1 MRIGMVC
8 YPGLGGSGI
17 VASELADRLARRG
30 HQVYLFATELPMR
43 LPEGSP
49 VQFVPVELP
58 NYPVFPAPLYTLALA
73 GALERVIRQE
83 NLELIHTHYAIPHA
97 VAAELAAEN
106 RIPLIHTLHGTD
118 VTLLGIDPA
127 YQTLTARVLQ
137 KAAAVTA
144 VSHNLAQQAQ
154 RTFGVSP
161 QVIYNA
167 VDTQRFRPNPQA
179 KRFYA
184 AQDEFM
190 LVHASNFRAVKRVGD
205 IVHVFA
211 KIRQRIKARLVLVG
225 SGPERAEALSIAHS
239 LGVDDSVTS
248 LATAKNPEE
257 IIGAA
262 DVFLLASEYE
272 GFGQSGLEA
281 LACGVPVVA
290 THVGGI
296 PEWLTPEVG
305 RLVQFGD
312 LEAFAQAVVE
322 LLTSSDLE
330 QMRTLARSYVQ
341 AHFNPERITNRYEQV
356 YRLALGYETLEPTPP
371 VG

>member
-30 HQVYLFATELPMR
+30 HRVDLFATELPRR

-49 VQFVPVELP
+49 VQFMPVELP

-73 GALERVIRQE
+73 GALERAIRE
-83 NLELIHTHYAIPHA
+83 ESLELIHTHYAIPHA
-97 VAAELAAEN
+97 VAAELAAEG
-106 RIPLIHTLHGTD
+106 RIPLVHTLHGTD

-127 YQTLTARVLQ
+127 YQTLTARALQ

-144 VSHNLAQQAQ
+144 VSQNLAQQAQ
-154 RTFGVSP
+154 RAFGVSP

-167 VDTQRFRPNPQA
+167 VDTERFRPNLEA
-179 KRFYA
+179 RRYYA
-184 AQDEFM
+184 APDEFL

-211 KIRQRIKARLVLVG
+211 KIRQKLKARLVLVG
-225 SGPERAEALSIAHS
+225 TGPERAEALSIAHS
-239 LGVDDSVTS
+239 LRVDDSVTS
-248 LATAKNPEE
+248 LATAKNPEA

-290 THVGGI
+290 TRVGGV

-305 RLVQFGD
+305 RLVEFGD

-322 LLTSSDLE
+322 LLTSPQLE
-330 QMRTLARSYVQ
+330 QMRLAARNHAQ
-341 AHFNPERITNRYEQV
+341 AHFNPELITDQYEAL
-356 YRLALGYETLEPTPP
+356 YRRAHQRDLEAASPA
-371 VG
+371 

>member
-1 MRIGMVC
+1 MVC

-30 HQVYLFATELPMR
+30 HRVYLGATELPMR

-49 VQFVPVELP
+49 VQFMPVELP

-73 GALERVIRQE
+73 GALERAIRE
-83 NLELIHTHYAIPHA
+83 ESLELIHTHYAIPHA
-97 VAAELAAEN
+97 VAAELAAEG
-106 RIPLIHTLHGTD
+106 RIPLVHTLHGTD

-127 YQTLTARVLQ
+127 YQTLTARALQ

-144 VSHNLAQQAQ
+144 VSQNLAQQAQ
-154 RTFGVSP
+154 RAFGVSP

-167 VDTQRFRPNPQA
+167 VDTERFRPNLEA
-179 KRFYA
+179 RRYYA
-184 AQDEFM
+184 APDEFL

-211 KIRQRIKARLVLVG
+211 KIRQKLKARLVLVG
-225 SGPERAEALSIAHS
+225 TGPERAEALSIAHS
-239 LGVDDSVTS
+239 LRVDDSVTS
-248 LATAKNPEE
+248 LATAKNPEA

-290 THVGGI
+290 TRVGGV

-305 RLVQFGD
+305 RLVEFGD

-322 LLTSSDLE
+322 LLTSPQLE
-330 QMRTLARSYVQ
+330 QMRLAARNHAQ
-341 AHFNPERITNRYEQV
+341 AHFNPELITDQYEAL
-356 YRLALGYETLEPTPP
+356 YRRAHQRDLEAASPA
-371 VG
+371 

>member
-1 MRIGMVC
+1 MRIGVVC

-30 HQVYLFATELPMR
+30 HRVFLFATELPMR
-43 LPEGSP
+43 LPEDSP
-49 VQFVPVELP
+49 VQFMPVEVP

-73 GALERVIRQE
+73 GALERAVRE
-83 NLELIHTHYAIPHA
+83 EHLELIHTHYAIPHA
-97 VAAELAAEN
+97 VAAKLATEG
-106 RIPLIHTLHGTD
+106 RIPLVHTLHGTD

-127 YQTLTARVLQ
+127 YQTLTSKALQ
-137 KAAAVTA
+137 KASALTA
-144 VSHNLAQQAQ
+144 VSQHLAQQAQ
-154 RTFGVSP
+154 RTFGVNP

-167 VDTQRFRPNPQA
+167 VDTQRFRPNPGA

-184 AQDEFM
+184 AQDEFL

-205 IVHVFA
+205 IIHVFA
-211 KIRQRIKARLVLVG
+211 KIRQKLRARLVLVG
-225 SGPERAEALSIAHS
+225 TGPERAEALSIAHS

-257 IIGAA
+257 VIGAA

-290 THVGGI
+290 TRVGGI

-305 RLVQFGD
+305 RQVEFGD

-322 LLTSSDLE
+322 LLSSPHLA
-330 QMRTLARSYVQ
+330 QMREAARQYAQ
-341 AHFNPERITNRYEQV
+341 AHFNPETITDQYERV
-356 YRLALGYETLEPTPP
+356 YASAMQGKTLEPSET
-371 VG
+371 

>member
-30 HQVYLFATELPMR
+30 HRVFLFATEPPIR

-49 VQFVPVELP
+49 ATFVPVEVA

-73 GALERVIRQE
+73 GTLERAIRE
-83 NLELIHTHYAIPHA
+83 EDLELLHTHYAIPHA
-97 VAAELAAEN
+97 VAAELAAEGS
-106 RIPLIHTLHGTD
+106 IPLIHTLHGTD

-127 YQTLTARVLQ
+127 YQILTSKVLK

-144 VSHNLAQQAQ
+144 VSQNLAHLAQ
-154 RTFGVSP
+154 RSFGASP

-167 VDTQRFRPNPQA
+167 VDTERFRPNPQA

-184 AQDEFM
+184 AEDEFL

-205 IVHVFA
+205 IVHIFA
-211 KIRQRIKARLVLVG
+211 KVRQKIKARLVLVG
-225 SGPERAEALSIAHS
+225 TGPERAQALSIAHG
-239 LGVDDSVTS
+239 LGVDGSVTS

-257 IIGAA
+257 ITGSA
-262 DVFLLASEYE
+262 DAFLLASEYE

-290 THVGGI
+290 TKVGGV

-305 RLVQFGD
+305 RLVEFGD
-312 LEAFAQAVVE
+312 LEAFSHAVVE
-322 LLTSSDLE
+322 LLTSPALS
-330 QMRTLARSYVQ
+330 QMRENARHYAQ
-341 AHFNPERITNRYEQV
+341 AHFNPEAITDQYEQV
-356 YRLALGYETLEPTPP
+356 YRLAIRGKTLEAD
-371 VG
+371 GS

>member
-17 VASELADRLARRG
+17 VASELADRLAQRG
-30 HQVYLFATELPMR
+30 HTVYLFATELPMR
-43 LPEGSP
+43 LPAGSP
-49 VQFVPVELP
+49 VRFVPVEVP

-73 GALERVIRQE
+73 GALERAIRE
-83 NLELIHTHYAIPHA
+83 EHLEILHTHYAIPHA
-97 VAAELAAEN
+97 VAAELAAEG
-106 RIPLIHTLHGTD
+106 RIPLVHTLHGTD

-127 YQTLTARVLQ
+127 YQTLTARALQ
-137 KAAAVTA
+137 KAAAITA
-144 VSHNLAQQAQ
+144 VSHSLAQQAQ
-154 RTFGVSP
+154 RIFGVSP

-184 AQDEFM
+184 AQDEFL

-211 KIRQRIKARLVLVG
+211 KVRQKIKARLVLVG
-225 SGPERAEALSIAHS
+225 SGPERAEALSIAHN

-257 IIGAA
+257 VIGAA
-262 DVFLLASEYE
+262 DVFLLAAEYE
-272 GFGQSGLEA
+272 GFGQAGLEA

-290 THVGGI
+290 TRVGGI

-305 RLVQFGD
+305 RLVEFGD

-322 LLTSSDLE
+322 LLTSPNLA
-330 QMRTLARSYVQ
+330 QMREAARNYAQ
-341 AHFNPERITNRYEQV
+341 AHFNPDHITHQYEQV
-356 YRLALGYETLEPTPP
+356 YRLAIKNKTLEPESS
-371 VG
+371 V

>member
-30 HQVYLFATELPMR
+30 HQVFLFATELPMR

-49 VQFVPVELP
+49 VQFAPVEVP

-73 GALERVIRQE
+73 GALERAIRE
-83 NLELIHTHYAIPHA
+83 EHLELLHTHYAIPHA
-97 VAAELAAEN
+97 VAAELAAEG
-106 RIPLIHTLHGTD
+106 RIPLVHTLHGTD

-127 YQTLTARVLQ
+127 YQILTSKALQ

-144 VSHNLAQQAQ
+144 VSQNLAQQAQ
-154 RTFGVSP
+154 RTFGVCP

-167 VDTQRFRPNPQA
+167 VDTERFRPNLEA
-179 KRFYA
+179 RRFYA
-184 AQDEFM
+184 AQDEFL

-211 KIRQRIKARLVLVG
+211 KIRQKIKARLVLVG
-225 SGPERAEALSIAHS
+225 TGPERAEALSIAHS

-257 IIGAA
+257 VIGAA

-290 THVGGI
+290 TKVGGI

-305 RLVQFGD
+305 RLVEFGD
-312 LEAFAQAVVE
+312 LEAFAQTVVE
-322 LLTSSDLE
+322 LLSSPNLANIREAARRYAQANFHPETITE
-330 QMRTLARSYVQ
+330 Q
-341 AHFNPERITNRYEQV
+341 YEEV
-356 YRLALGYETLEPTPP
+356 YRLAMQGKSIE
-371 VG
+371 VGDT